1 MKNIEP
7 HYLYIMKNNKLY
19 LVFLFLSILFASC
32 NGEEVIEKWPEI
44 GNYYDSSKPIEL
56 KSMSPDWGRI
66 NDSFIIKGNFP
77 VDTTGKVK
85 VFFADKEAVIVNNN
99 GNELYGLIPKQLPG
113 YNEITLEVEGKRYTS
128 DNVKFKY
135 YQTQSVK
142 TILGKFGE
150 DGWTSSDDSK
160 IEEFRMNECT
170 GIVAVAGQKSDNF
183 IFVGGG
189 WGDRTYFVSLED
201 NVVIRLINIGYMGAV
216 AVDSSREKVSI
227 MPRNGGALYT
237 ATRADG
243 WILNSLGLTIP
254 FQGDCQGALA
264 YAEDDRYLYA
274 MSGDGLYE
282 IDLEDKGYTKL
293 FATSDYP
300 AFDGV
305 NTSQWRHYLTY
316 SKYDKCFFASYPESN
331 GIVKIWK
338 DTSGAWQVERYAGFQ
353 PGWLATAFGDRLTDA
368 VLKEPCGMA
377 VNSSGELYVCCKN
390 SHCIVKIKGR
400 LVSLVAGA
408 PDRSGR
414 LNGFPTDALFD
425 NPLCIALDSEE
436 NFFIGEESSKA
447 IRKMTIE

>member
-1 MKNIEP
+1 
-7 HYLYIMKNNKLY
+7 MKNNKLY
-19 LVFLFLSILFASC
+19 FVFLFLSILFASC

-99 GNELYGLIPKQLPG
+99 GNELYGLIPKQMPG
-113 YNEITLEVEGKRYTS
+113 YNEIILEVEGKKYTS

-237 ATRADG
+237 ASRADG
-243 WILNSLGLTIP
+243 WVLNSLGLTIP
-254 FQGDCQGALA
+254 FQGDCQGELA
-264 YAEDDRYLYA
+264 CLLY
-274 MSGDGLYE
+274 
-282 IDLEDKGYTKL
+282 
-293 FATSDYP
+293 TSD
-300 AFDGV
+300 AAD
-305 NTSQWRHYLTY
+305 
-316 SKYDKCFFASYPESN
+316 E
-331 GIVKIWK
+331 
-338 DTSGAWQVERYAGFQ
+338 
-353 PGWLATAFGDRLTDA
+353 
-368 VLKEPCGMA
+368 
-377 VNSSGELYVCCKN
+377 
-390 SHCIVKIKGR
+390 
-400 LVSLVAGA
+400 
-408 PDRSGR
+408 
-414 LNGFPTDALFD
+414 
-425 NPLCIALDSEE
+425 
-436 NFFIGEESSKA
+436 
-447 IRKMTIE
+447 

>member
-1 MKNIEP
+1 
-7 HYLYIMKNNKLY
+7 MKNNKLY
-19 LVFLFLSILFASC
+19 FVFLFLSILFASC

-99 GNELYGLIPKQLPG
+99 GNELYGLIPKQMPG
-113 YNEITLEVEGKRYTS
+113 YNEIILEVEGKKYTS

-237 ATRADG
+237 ASRADG
-243 WILNSLGLTIP
+243 WVLNSLGLTIP

-305 NTSQWRHYLTY
+305 NTGQWRHYLTY
-316 SKYDKCFFASYPESN
+316 SKYDKCFLPL
-331 GIVKIWK
+331 ILRVM
-338 DTSGAWQVERYAGFQ
+338 
-353 PGWLATAFGDRLTDA
+353 
-368 VLKEPCGMA
+368 VL
-377 VNSSGELYVCCKN
+377 
-390 SHCIVKIKGR
+390 
-400 LVSLVAGA
+400 
-408 PDRSGR
+408 
-414 LNGFPTDALFD
+414 
-425 NPLCIALDSEE
+425 
-436 NFFIGEESSKA
+436 
-447 IRKMTIE
+447 

>member
-1 MKNIEP
+1 
-7 HYLYIMKNNKLY
+7 MKNNKLY
-19 LVFLFLSILFASC
+19 LVFLFLSILFANC

-99 GNELYGLIPKQLPG
+99 GNELYGLIPKQFPG
-113 YNEITLEVEGKRYTS
+113 YNEITLEVDGKRYTS

-150 DGWTSSDDSK
+150 NTWTSSNDCK
-160 IEEFRMNECT
+160 IDEFRMDDSS

-183 IFVGGG
+183 IFYAGV

-201 NVVIRLINIGYMGAV
+201 NMVMRLTSIGFMGSV
-216 AVDSSREKVSI
+216 AVDNSREKVSI
-227 MPRNGGALYT
+227 MPRDGGELYT
-237 ATRADG
+237 ATRGDG
-243 WILNSLGLTIP
+243 WIINSLGLKIP
-254 FQGDCQGALA
+254 SSNSCVGVLT
-264 YAEDDRYLYA
+264 YAEDDRYVYA
-274 MSGDGLYE
+274 MSDDGLYE
-282 IDLEDKGYTKL
+282 VDLTDKSYTKL
-293 FATSDYP
+293 VTPSDYP
-300 AFDGV
+300 AFNGV
-305 NTSQWRHYLTY
+305 NLGQWEHYLTY
-316 SKYDKCFFASYPESN
+316 SKYDKCFFASYPENN
-331 GIVKIWK
+331 GILKIWK

-353 PGWLATAFGDRLTDA
+353 PGWLNTTFGDRLTDA
-368 VLKEPCGMA
+368 VLKQPCGMA
-377 VNSSGELYVCCKN
+377 VNSYGELYVCCKA

-400 LVSLVAGA
+400 LVSLVAGV

-414 LNGFPTDALFD
+414 LNGFPTDAMFD
-425 NPLCIALDSEE
+425 NPVDIALDSEE
-436 NFFIGEESSKA
+436 NFFICERSSNA

>member
-19 LVFLFLSILFASC
+19 FVFLFLSILFASC

-99 GNELYGLIPKQLPG
+99 GNELYGLIPKQMPG
-113 YNEITLEVEGKRYTS
+113 YNEIILEVEGKKYTS

-189 WGDRTYFVSLED
+189 WGDRTYFVSLE
-201 NVVIRLINIGYMGAV
+201 
-216 AVDSSREKVSI
+216 
-227 MPRNGGALYT
+227 
-237 ATRADG
+237 
-243 WILNSLGLTIP
+243 
-254 FQGDCQGALA
+254 
-264 YAEDDRYLYA
+264 
-274 MSGDGLYE
+274 
-282 IDLEDKGYTKL
+282 
-293 FATSDYP
+293 
-300 AFDGV
+300 
-305 NTSQWRHYLTY
+305 
-316 SKYDKCFFASYPESN
+316 
-331 GIVKIWK
+331 IVH
-338 DTSGAWQVERYAGFQ
+338 
-353 PGWLATAFGDRLTDA
+353 L
-368 VLKEPCGMA
+368 
-377 VNSSGELYVCCKN
+377 
-390 SHCIVKIKGR
+390 
-400 LVSLVAGA
+400 
-408 PDRSGR
+408 
-414 LNGFPTDALFD
+414 
-425 NPLCIALDSEE
+425 
-436 NFFIGEESSKA
+436 
-447 IRKMTIE
+447 